1 MKKLLVAGLAIL
13 GSLGVVGAAGAI
25 TYESGTPV
33 PVAEIMDFSPSG
45 ASMVGMA
52 VTAYFS
58 GTRASETYYWAGSGT
73 TGGVVGNDWSLS
85 ESGNTYSNP
94 WTLTSTGASIQKIVL
109 DGLPG
114 KTVFDVS
121 DRNDFFTEPTYI
133 NSDKIGTAGS
143 ALGKTF
149 VVSGGSYTG
158 DVTAT
163 YSSLVYLTLFN
174 TNTQSWDNYDP
185 VGDLYRYLTIDFGA
199 NYFVGSTG
207 TAKILT
213 FQADTDT
220 VVPEPATLLL
230 FATGLAGLAA
240 VGRRRRT

>member
-163 YSSLVYLTLFN
+163 YNSLIYLTMFDADRN
-174 TNTQSWDNYDP
+174 TWYIDAP
-185 VGDLYRYLTIDFGA
+185 VGDLYRYLTIDFGNTA
-199 NYFVGSTG
+199 FGSGST
-207 TAKILT
+207 LT
-213 FQADTDT
+213 FRADTDKMT
-220 VVPEPATLLL
+220 PVPEPATLLL

-240 VGRRRRT
+240 VGRHRRN